1 MLYEAAQRRGT
12 GAAGLRR
19 GGDVSERMKTGK
31 KKSEFFEEAT
41 SLVLEILFLGIGLLL
56 VYCFLFGGHRAGDN
70 AMYPAVRDGDL
81 VLFYRLDK
89 TYAVRDLA
97 VLDTDGEKQ
106 VRRVEAVAGDTV
118 DFQDGRL
125 VLNGIPQDETGIYE
139 DSEQFTE
146 GTEFPLTVPEGEV
159 FVLGDAR
166 EHTADSR
173 IYGCVRVEETY
184 GTVILIVRRREF

>member
-1 MLYEAAQRRGT
+1 MQHEAAQCRGT
-12 GAAGLRR
+12 GATGRQR

-31 KKSEFFEEAT
+31 KKSEFFEEAQ
-41 SLVLEILFLGIGLLL
+41 SFLLEILFVGIGLLL
-56 VYCFLFGGHRAGDN
+56 VYCFLFGGYRAGDN

-89 TYAVRDLA
+89 TYAVRDLV
-97 VLDTDGEKQ
+97 VLDTNGEKQ

-118 DFQDGRL
+118 DFQDGKL
-125 VLNGIPQDETGIYE
+125 VLDGIPQDETGIYE

-146 GTEFPLTVPEGEV
+146 GTDFPLTVPEGEV

-166 EHTADSR
+166 ENATDSR
-173 IYGCVRVEETY
+173 IYGCVKVEETY
-184 GTVILIVRRREF
+184 GSVVLVVRRREF